1 MLDVR
6 YHIFYLGLMFLML
19 GFGILIG
26 ASIIGPAQVRQQA
39 GAIANLRVTT
49 NKVAQDRDLARG
61 RFTKDEAALASIQP
75 ALVRGKL
82 AGKRVIVIQTGDY
95 AEADGAANKAVTD
108 AGAMVA
114 ATVVLTDKWGTLL
127 PRQRVALSA
136 IADPA
141 DAAGQDKALLAALAT
156 ALTAGTDGAA
166 TLEALQ
172 GQDLI
177 TESGDLSQ
185 PCMLFVLVGGKS
197 DDTSGDALT
206 GPLLDGFKAVTTPV
220 TLVGCEPFGAAVSSV
235 PAYQSAGI
243 ATVDCIDL
251 PLGQLALPF
260 ALRGEKGDFGL
271 KPTAKQPLPNS
282 LTEAVGP

>member
-61 RFTKDEAALASIQP
+61 RFTKDEAALAALQP

-82 AGKRVIVIQTGDY
+82 AGKRVIVVQTGDY
-95 AEADGAANKAVTD
+95 ADAAQAADKAVTD

-114 ATVVLTDKWGTLL
+114 ATVVLTDKWGALL
-127 PRQRVALSA
+127 PKQRQALA
-136 IADPA
+136 ALADPA
-141 DAAGQDKALLAALAT
+141 DAPSQDRALLAALAA
-156 ALTAGTDGAA
+156 ALTAGNDGAA

-172 GQDLI
+172 GQNLI

-185 PCMLFVLVGGKS
+185 PCTLFVVVGGKS
-197 DDTSGDALT
+197 DDAASDALD
-206 GPLLDGFKAVTTPV
+206 GPLLDGFKTGTAPV
-220 TLVGCEPFGAAVSSV
+220 TLVGCEPSGAAASSI
-235 PAYQSAGI
+235 PAYQGAGI

-251 PLGQLALPF
+251 PLGQLALPL
-260 ALRGEKGDFGL
+260 ALRGEKGDYGL
-271 KPTAKQPLPNS
+271 KPTAKQPLPDS
-282 LTEAVGP
+282 LTTAARP

>member
-49 NKVAQDRDLARG
+49 NKVAQDRDLARS
-61 RFTKDEAALASIQP
+61 RLTKDEAALSSLQP
-75 ALVRGKL
+75 ALVRGRL
-82 AGKRVIVIQTGDY
+82 TGKRVVVIQTGDY

-127 PRQRVALSA
+127 PKQRAALSA

-156 ALTAGTDGAA
+156 ALRVGNDGGA

-172 GQDLI
+172 GQNLI

-185 PCMLFVLVGGKS
+185 PCTLFVIVGGRS
-197 DDTSGDALT
+197 DDTASDTLD
-206 GPLLDGFKAVTTPV
+206 GPLLDGFKAGTVPV
-220 TLVGCEPFGAAVSSV
+220 TLVGCEPFGAATSSI

-251 PLGQLALPF
+251 SLGQLALPF
-260 ALRGEKGDFGL
+260 ALRGEKGDYGL
-271 KPTAKQPLPNS
+271 KPTAKQPLPDS
-282 LTEAVGP
+282 LTTVAGP

>member
-19 GFGILIG
+19 GFGIFIG

-39 GAIANLRVTT
+39 GAIANLRLTT

-61 RFTKDEAALASIQP
+61 RFTRDEAALAALQP

-95 AEADGAANKAVTD
+95 ADADEAANKAVTD

-114 ATVVLTDKWGTLL
+114 ATVVLTDKWGTLT
-127 PRQRVALSA
+127 PRQRAALSSV
-136 IADPA
+136 ADPTD
-141 DAAGQDKALLAALAT
+141 DATQDRTLLAALAT
-156 ALTAGTDGAA
+156 ALTAGTEGSA

-172 GQDLI
+172 GQNLI
-177 TESGDLSQ
+177 TKSGDLSQ
-185 PCMLFVLVGGKS
+185 PCTFFVLVGGKS
-197 DDTSGDALT
+197 DDTAGASLD
-206 GPLLDGFKAVTTPV
+206 GPLLEGFQGVTVNV
-220 TLVGCEPFGAAVSSV
+220 TLVGCEPFGAAASSI
-235 PAYQSAGI
+235 PAFQNAGI

-260 ALRGEKGDFGL
+260 ALRGEKGDYGL
-271 KPTAKQPLPNS
+271 KATAKQSLPDS
-282 LTEAVGP
+282 LTEAVSP

>member
-39 GAIANLRVTT
+39 GAIANLRVAA

-61 RFTKDEAALASIQP
+61 RSVKDEAALASLQP
-75 ALVRGKL
+75 VLVRGRL

-108 AGAMVA
+108 AGGMVA
-114 ATVVLTDKWGTLL
+114 ATVVLTDKWGALL
-127 PRQRVALSA
+127 PRQRQALSA
-136 IADPA
+136 LADPA
-141 DAAGQDKALLAALAT
+141 DAASQDKALLAALAA
-156 ALTAGTDGAA
+156 ALTAGSEGAA

-172 GQDLI
+172 GQNLL

-185 PCMLFVLVGGKS
+185 PCTLFVLVGGKN
-197 DDTSGDALT
+197 DEAVGDALD
-206 GPLLDGFKAVTTPV
+206 GPLLDGFKANAAPV
-220 TLVGCEPFGAAVSSV
+220 TLIGCEPLGAASSSI
-235 PAYQSAGI
+235 PAFQGAGI

-260 ALRGEKGDFGL
+260 ALRGEKGDYGL
-271 KPTAKQPLPNS
+271 KATAKQPLPDS
-282 LTEAVGP
+282 LTTVAGP